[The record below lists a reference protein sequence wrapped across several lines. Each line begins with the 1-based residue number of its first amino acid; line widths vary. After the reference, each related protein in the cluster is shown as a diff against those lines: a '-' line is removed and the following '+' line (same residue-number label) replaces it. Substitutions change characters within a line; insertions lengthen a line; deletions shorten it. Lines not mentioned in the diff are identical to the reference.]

1 MHQICKWC
9 MQRLPFRPYA
19 RVKRTF
25 CVQLVRETNTYCCT
39 PTQGTLRNT
48 PQKLP
53 FIDMLLKTGTINL
66 QIHLKRQS
74 QAHPSLPGSGE
85 AKHLESS
92 VCRVINYHSEGGGKE
107 VIVTQHGFQCRHKRG
122 KGTKYS
128 WQEENE
134 CIWRKCAH
142 TTD

>member
-92 VCRVINYHSEGGGKE
+92 VCRVINYHSEGGEGSHCHSTRISMQAQTRQGHQIQLAGGERVHLEKM
-107 VIVTQHGFQCRHKRG
+107 
-122 KGTKYS
+122 
-128 WQEENE
+128 
-134 CIWRKCAH
+134 CAH
-142 TTD
+142 N